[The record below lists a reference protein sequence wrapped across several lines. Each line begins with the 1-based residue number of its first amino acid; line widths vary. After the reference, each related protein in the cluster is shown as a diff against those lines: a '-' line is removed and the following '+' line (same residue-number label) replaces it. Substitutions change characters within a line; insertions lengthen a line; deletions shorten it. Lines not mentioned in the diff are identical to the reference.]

1 MKENK
6 PGPGILGGFS
16 FLGPIRWQSG
26 GNFAI
31 CSNARIAK

>member
-16 FLGPIRWQSG
+16 FRDQSG
-26 GNFAI
+26 GNPVAI
-31 CSNARIAK
+31 SLFVLMTYR